1 MISLSEFLEDCFAI
15 FPFVEF
21 NNDIK
26 DMINKEIQHLPK
38 KLKDMAMNDIKMPKE
53 PFWKTKRRIFYLNVL
68 FLTY

>member
-38 KLKDMAMNDIKMPKE
+38 KIKGYGYE
-53 PFWKTKRRIFYLNVL
+53 
-68 FLTY
+68 

>member
-1 MISLSEFLEDCFAI
+1 MRSLSEFLEDCFAI

-38 KLKDMAMNDIKMPKE
+38 KIKGYGYE
-53 PFWKTKRRIFYLNVL
+53 
-68 FLTY
+68 